1 MRQIPIRTPAGQTEL
16 DHVLHIVVQAAQRR
30 VGHLLSWG
38 FSPEHPEVRDARV
51 MFEMQQ
57 HVFSVHLHAQRTE
70 QGQDAEKES

>member
-1 MRQIPIRTPAGQTEL
+1 MRDVSIHPRTGTTEL

-38 FSPEHPEVRDARV
+38 FSPEHPEVRDARI

-57 HVFSVHLHAQRTE
+57 HVFNVHLHAQRTKH
-70 QGQDAEKES
+70 GQNPNQES

>member
-1 MRQIPIRTPAGQTEL
+1 MRQIPIHPTIGRTDL

-38 FSPEHPEVRDARV
+38 FSPEHPEVRDARI

-57 HVFSVHLHAQRTE
+57 HVFHVHLRAQRTKHDR
-70 QGQDAEKES
+70 DAHQES